1 MSRAATL
8 SNYEIRAE
16 GWKALTERLGVSGA
30 IRFLM
35 EYDPGRGDY
44 VEERRELFRDLTLDE
59 AIARAREKSGGRS
72 VAWNAVAYVG
82 SLFSAPNFSGL
93 LTPPRHRT
101 RRRAAGE
108 VGPTRPCNV
117 FTHVVVLSDRITRER
132 PAAVDPTGRR
142 G

>member
-44 VEERRELFRDLTLDE
+44 VEDRRELLRNLTLDYV
-59 AIARAREKSGGRS
+59 IARAREKSG
-72 VAWNAVAYVG
+72 
-82 SLFSAPNFSGL
+82 SG
-93 LTPPRHRT
+93 TP
-101 RRRAAGE
+101 
-108 VGPTRPCNV
+108 
-117 FTHVVVLSDRITRER
+117 
-132 PAAVDPTGRR
+132 
-142 G
+142 

>member
-44 VEERRELFRDLTLDE
+44 VEERRELFRNLTLDE
-59 AIARAREKSGGRS
+59 AIARARERSGGRTS
-72 VAWNAVAYVG
+72 
-82 SLFSAPNFSGL
+82 P
-93 LTPPRHRT
+93 
-101 RRRAAGE
+101 
-108 VGPTRPCNV
+108 
-117 FTHVVVLSDRITRER
+117 
-132 PAAVDPTGRR
+132 
-142 G
+142 

>member
-44 VEERRELFRDLTLDE
+44 VEERRELFADLTLE
-59 AIARAREKSGGRS
+59 AAIARAREKSG
-72 VAWNAVAYVG
+72 
-82 SLFSAPNFSGL
+82 SAREAPPPP
-93 LTPPRHRT
+93 PPR
-101 RRRAAGE
+101 
-108 VGPTRPCNV
+108 
-117 FTHVVVLSDRITRER
+117 S
-132 PAAVDPTGRR
+132 
-142 G
+142 